1 MTDMKKTALLF
12 VFAVSLIG
20 CNKEISEIPND
31 DNLVTVNLSLSGE
44 VSTIDEPLTRSGES
58 NALIGIQVYQNESP
72 YAWGLFDSTEGIHL
86 NLHTGSSYS
95 IVCQYIKNGKETLK
109 YFERSSDATVA
120 TYILKDQDT
129 YTKTAGTSS
138 HPVTVTVTYWKTLTS
153 GPTLASY
160 NGKYYN
166 FNKYSSGYGAPF
178 NIIDNYNPS
187 GYHEYWCRSY
197 YKKSTNHYERSDP
210 DGTIWSTLTV
220 CSITNGFVYDNT
232 NTINVTSSEVTE
244 NQSTN
249 EEIDRYYGE
258 SGSFT
263 ASSESNRVINL
274 DMKHLVY
281 GIQCNVT
288 GVSDGSAS
296 ITITNG
302 DETLLYKDNISGEY
316 HSDTK
321 MFAFSDMHGAW
332 QYSDN
337 YTENVTISM
346 KWLRGVGVLQ
356 DLGSQVVQVKRN
368 CVNVITVAL
377 GTIIASMP
385 QNAQYDSV
393 TPHALSLEA
402 SPLFELNNSTI
413 QYNNAFTER

>member
-166 FNKYSSGYGAPF
+166 FNKY
-178 NIIDNYNPS
+178 
-187 GYHEYWCRSY
+187 
-197 YKKSTNHYERSDP
+197 
-210 DGTIWSTLTV
+210 
-220 CSITNGFVYDNT
+220 
-232 NTINVTSSEVTE
+232 
-244 NQSTN
+244 
-249 EEIDRYYGE
+249 
-258 SGSFT
+258 GSPTKF
-263 ASSESNRVINL
+263 RV
-274 DMKHLVY
+274 
-281 GIQCNVT
+281 
-288 GVSDGSAS
+288 
-296 ITITNG
+296 
-302 DETLLYKDNISGEY
+302 
-316 HSDTK
+316 
-321 MFAFSDMHGAW
+321 
-332 QYSDN
+332 
-337 YTENVTISM
+337 
-346 KWLRGVGVLQ
+346 
-356 DLGSQVVQVKRN
+356 
-368 CVNVITVAL
+368 
-377 GTIIASMP
+377 
-385 QNAQYDSV
+385 
-393 TPHALSLEA
+393 
-402 SPLFELNNSTI
+402 
-413 QYNNAFTER
+413 